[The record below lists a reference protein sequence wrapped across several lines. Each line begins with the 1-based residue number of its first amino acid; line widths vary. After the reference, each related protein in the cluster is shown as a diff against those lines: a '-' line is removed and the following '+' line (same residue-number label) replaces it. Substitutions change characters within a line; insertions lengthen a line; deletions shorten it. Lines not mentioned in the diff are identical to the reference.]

1 MTFYS
6 TTPGALIGCAGWTLP
21 RQSASHFPEEG
32 SHLQRYAA
40 LFGAVEINSC
50 FYRAHRAQTWARWG
64 ECVPAGF
71 RFSVKLPRSITHDQ
85 RLCGVDALLDQFA
98 AEAGALGD
106 KLGCV
111 LVQLPP
117 SLQFD
122 APLAAD
128 FFARLRL
135 RFGCMLA
142 CEARHPTWFGDD
154 ATAVMLAAGVTRVIA
169 DPAKGQ
175 SGEHVP
181 TAHDIYLRLHGSPLV
196 YRSDYEPEF
205 LAQLG
210 HDMAG
215 HLAAGRQVWCMFDN
229 TMSRSYVDQ
238 AVALQQAVRQAAPE
252 QLIDVAATARG
263 MLG

>member
-1 MTFYS
+1 MTIYS
-6 TTPGALIGCAGWTLP
+6 DTPAALIGCAGWTLP

-40 LFGAVEINSC
+40 VFGAVEINSC
-50 FYRAHRAQTWARWG
+50 FYRPHRAQTWARWG

-71 RFSVKLPRSITHDQ
+71 RFSVKLPRAITHDQ

-117 SLQFD
+117 SLQCD
-122 APLAAD
+122 APVAAD
-128 FFARLRL
+128 FFARLRT

-142 CEARHPTWFGDD
+142 CEARHPTWFGDE
-154 ATAVMLAAGVTRVIA
+154 ATEVLQAAGITRVIA

-175 SGEHVP
+175 PGPHVP

-196 YRSDYEPEF
+196 YRSDYEPAF

-215 HLAAGRQVWCMFDN
+215 HLAAGRQVWCIFDN

-252 QLIDVAATARG
+252 QLSEVAATACET
-263 MLG
+263 LG